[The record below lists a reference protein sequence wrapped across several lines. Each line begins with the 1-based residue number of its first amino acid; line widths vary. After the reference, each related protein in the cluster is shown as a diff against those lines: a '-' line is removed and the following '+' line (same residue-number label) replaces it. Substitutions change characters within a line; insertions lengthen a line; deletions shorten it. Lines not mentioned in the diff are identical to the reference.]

1 MDIKKLEEIFSEVD
15 DNKKE
20 IVRSMFDDFIHEHEL
35 IEQYKPQIKA
45 LSKPKNKGEA
55 DKLKYYSKLY
65 SDVSQ
70 RHDSKI
76 KIFLSTLS
84 KFESEDEDDFMQ
96 FRSALDKVKK

>member
-1 MDIKKLEEIFSEVD
+1 MNIEKLEQIFSEVD

-20 IVRSMFDDFIHEHEL
+20 IVRTMFNDFIHEHEL
-35 IEQYKPQIKA
+35 IEQYKPQIQA

-55 DKLKYYSKLY
+55 DKLKYFSKLY

-76 KIFLSTLS
+76 KIFLSILS
-84 KFESEDEDDFMQ
+84 KFEGEDEDDFMQ
-96 FRSALDKVKK
+96 FRNALGKSKE